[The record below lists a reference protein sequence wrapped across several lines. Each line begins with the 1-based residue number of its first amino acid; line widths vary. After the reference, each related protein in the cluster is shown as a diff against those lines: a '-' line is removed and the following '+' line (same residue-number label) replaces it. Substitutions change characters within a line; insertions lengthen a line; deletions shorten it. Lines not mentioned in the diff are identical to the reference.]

1 KTTDGLVLLI
11 LFVMGLFSAVLMN
24 DTLAIIATPLVLYF
38 ADRHRVEPKLL
49 LLALCFAITTGSV
62 MSPIGNPQNLL
73 IALDGRVSD
82 PFLTFAKYLAVPT
95 VINLFLTYLVLKVFY
110 AKAFHATPLVS
121 MREELKDK
129 PLARLARFS
138 LIIVCSLIGVKIA
151 ITIFGMGAGF
161 KLTYI
166 AVVAAAPVLI
176 LSPRRF
182 ELLKLVDWHTLIF
195 FAAMFVLMEGVW
207 LSGAVQAAMDAAG
220 NGLTSIEFILGAS
233 VIVSQALSNVPF
245 VALYLPALT
254 QGSVGVSG
262 MMALAAGSTV
272 AGNLFILGAA
282 SNVIVVHNAER
293 RGVVLSFVEF
303 AKVGA
308 VVTAVNIAVYWAFLR
323 LIE

>member
-1 KTTDGLVLLI
+1 
-11 LFVMGLFSAVLMN
+11 
-24 DTLAIIATPLVLYF
+24 
-38 ADRHRVEPKLL
+38 
-49 LLALCFAITTGSV
+49 
-62 MSPIGNPQNLL
+62 
-73 IALDGRVSD
+73 
-82 PFLTFAKYLAVPT
+82 
-95 VINLFLTYLVLKVFY
+95 
-110 AKAFHATPLVS
+110 
-121 MREELKDK
+121 
-129 PLARLARFS
+129 
-138 LIIVCSLIGVKIA
+138 
-151 ITIFGMGAGF
+151 
-161 KLTYI
+161 
-166 AVVAAAPVLI
+166 
-176 LSPRRF
+176 
-182 ELLKLVDWHTLIF
+182 
-195 FAAMFVLMEGVW
+195 LMEGVW